1 MGDFAKN
8 NFAAS
13 LSMGTG
19 DRYGILL
26 RVTGTL
32 PPDKREA
39 FRHEFAALAKKYSL
53 AIVTFDVKQ
62 DQTAG

>member
-32 PPDKREA
+32 LPDKREA
-39 FRHEFAALAKKYSL
+39 FRQEFAALANKYSL
-53 AIVTFDVKQ
+53 AILTFDVKP

>member
-8 NFAAS
+8 SFAAS

-19 DRYGILL
+19 DKYGILL

-32 PPDKREA
+32 DQDKREA
-39 FRHEFAALAKKYSL
+39 FRQEFAVLASKYSL
-53 AIVTFDVKQ
+53 TILTFDVKP
-62 DQTAG
+62 D